1 MKKKIDDG
9 KPTVEPGKGVW
20 QQVMHSW
27 YGRGLICLALA
38 GLVVAGWYVMSP
50 WWSNHAGAQPD
61 EPKETE
67 FAADRFPNTKEVPF
81 DGDKA
86 MGHLKAICDLG
97 PRISG
102 SDAMAKQQELITRH
116 FENLGARVTRQEFT
130 ARQRS
135 IRRETKM
142 ANLIVSWNPDNP
154 KRVILCTHYDTRP
167 QADMEPDPR
176 RRKETFLGANDGG
189 SGAALLMELG
199 RFMKD
204 IKCTHGVDF
213 VFFDGEEWVFDRGD
227 TYFFGSNHF
236 AREYGKQRDK
246 LHYRCAVLLDMVA
259 GKQAVFPVEQNSW
272 FQAPGLIQEVWNVAR
287 RLECKRFRINE
298 MSRVPVEDDH
308 MPLNQGGIPAIDII
322 DFDYPHWHRLTDT
335 PANCSGE
342 TMTEVAKVLTAW
354 LQQIPEPK

>member
-1 MKKKIDDG
+1 MKNNVHDH
-9 KPTVEPGKGVW
+9 KPTAEPGKGVW
-20 QQVMHSW
+20 HHALRSW
-27 YGRGLICLALA
+27 YGRAGIGLALA

-50 WWSNHAGAQPD
+50 WWSNHAEAQPG
-61 EPKETE
+61 EPKQTE
-67 FAADRFPNTKEVPF
+67 FAADRAPGAKEVPF
-81 DGDKA
+81 DGEKA

-102 SDAMAKQQELITRH
+102 SEAMAKQQDLITKH
-116 FENLGARVTRQEFT
+116 FEALGAKVARQEFT
-130 ARQRS
+130 ARQLS

-142 ANLIVSWNPDNP
+142 ANLVVSWDPDNP

-199 RFMKD
+199 RHMKD

-213 VFFDGEEWVFDRGD
+213 VFFDGEEWVFERGD
-227 TYFFGSNHF
+227 IYFFGSNHF
-236 AREYGKQRDK
+236 AREHGKQRGK
-246 LHYRCAVLLDMVA
+246 IQYRCAVLLDMIA

-272 FQAPGLIQEVWNVAR
+272 FQAPRLVEEVWNVAR
-287 RLECKRFRINE
+287 QQDCKRFRRNE
-298 MSRVPVEDDH
+298 WSRVPVEDDH

-322 DFDYPHWHRLTDT
+322 DFDYPHWHLLSDT

-342 TMTEVAKVLTAW
+342 TMAEVAKVLVAW
-354 LQQIPEPK
+354 LQQIPAPK